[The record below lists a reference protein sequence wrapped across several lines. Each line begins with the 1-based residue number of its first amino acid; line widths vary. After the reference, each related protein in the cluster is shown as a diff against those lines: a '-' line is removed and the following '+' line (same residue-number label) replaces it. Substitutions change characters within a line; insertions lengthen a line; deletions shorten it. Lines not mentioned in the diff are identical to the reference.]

1 MLDDRT
7 LPYSSGSR
15 RIVKLLPLLLVM
27 LFPIVGCQEEVS
39 APQQGVT
46 DASATRSGVLDAHEE
61 LARYLAVALNN
72 TAVRNGL
79 SQAMTA
85 SSDAEGKIFFD
96 STLPGPISGLVAQM
110 AQAGNVSEEHIRAL
124 MESTPDL
131 ELYMPVDHHRA
142 NWKAGSEYLVV
153 TEINEGAVPYAV
165 NPEGEAVSVSSEQP
179 PAKPTFSLVPAESFS
194 SNGTLY
200 AREST
205 TAAGS
210 GVSADMVEPCS
221 VDDGVSTSCGGGGGG
236 GGGSGTDWSSY
247 PDGLYM
253 TRTYFEDDG
262 EGWPRGDPELE
273 VIASVHEN
281 NDLGAPIR
289 CTGEKI
295 DADEY
300 WNQDNSE
307 WSGKARIATLTQLDN
322 APPSGEGIQFLVV
335 EDDSDPC
342 TLKFERPQFEI
353 ADAIY
358 LADQYANGYDAW
370 ERDTS
375 YPTAVEI
382 AIDILDGLWNESDDI
397 VGFILEDSCS
407 SPSYSYGWDA
417 KVLDYESGS
426 LTNNGCV
433 SFHLDNE

>member
-7 LPYSSGSR
+7 LPYSSRSR

-131 ELYMPVDHHRA
+131 ELYMPVDHHRES
-142 NWKAGSEYLVV
+142 WKAGSEYLVV
-153 TEINEGAVPYAV
+153 TEIKEGAVPYAV

-194 SNGTLY
+194 SNETLY

-210 GVSADMVEPCS
+210 GVSADMIEPCS

-236 GGGSGTDWSSY
+236 GGAVALIG
-247 PDGLYM
+247 
-253 TRTYFEDDG
+253 
-262 EGWPRGDPELE
+262 
-273 VIASVHEN
+273 H
-281 NDLGAPIR
+281 PIPMVF
-289 CTGEKI
+289 T
-295 DADEY
+295 
-300 WNQDNSE
+300 
-307 WSGKARIATLTQLDN
+307 
-322 APPSGEGIQFLVV
+322 
-335 EDDSDPC
+335 
-342 TLKFERPQFEI
+342 
-353 ADAIY
+353 
-358 LADQYANGYDAW
+358 
-370 ERDTS
+370 
-375 YPTAVEI
+375 
-382 AIDILDGLWNESDDI
+382 
-397 VGFILEDSCS
+397 
-407 SPSYSYGWDA
+407 
-417 KVLDYESGS
+417 
-426 LTNNGCV
+426 
-433 SFHLDNE
+433 